1 MIRYIVRR
9 LLWGALLLIIVAALT
24 FLLFR
29 VLPTGNPALL
39 RAGRDPQPG
48 LVKEIERLLGLN
60 KSLPVQFWDYMKEI
74 FLHFQ
79 FGYSYYSQ
87 EAVRGLIGERIS
99 ATLSLTVGAAVLW
112 VIGGLSVGVIS
123 ALRRHTLVDR
133 FAMGGALVAI
143 SMPEFWFGFVLL
155 LLFANDI
162 GKVKI
167 FPGAGSYV
175 GLTYDPWKWFTS
187 LILPWIV
194 LASGSAAVFARLMR
208 SSLSETMGEDY
219 IRTARAKG
227 LRERQVVGHGV
238 RSAINPIVTL
248 FGLEVGV
255 LLGGALLVE
264 IGVQH
269 PRRRRAQLQS
279 HPAVGLPGD
288 AGHGAARRAVHHR
301 REHRR
306 GRRLRLPRSPGQV
319 LVMEDGE
326 PLLRVEDLRVEFPG
340 EDGVVHAVDG
350 ITYQVHRGR
359 TLGIVGE
366 SGSGKTVSSLTT
378 LGLTRKQGALVSGR
392 ILFDGR
398 DLVTLPEDRL
408 RAIRGNDIA
417 MIFQDP
423 LSSLHPLYT
432 RGQAAGRG
440 GARPP

>member
-1 MIRYIVRR
+1 MIRYIIRR
-9 LLWGALLLIIVAALT
+9 LLWGVLLLVIVAALT

-29 VLPTGNPALL
+29 VLPTANPALL

-87 EAVRGLIGERIS
+87 ESVRGLIGERIS

-112 VIGGLSVGVIS
+112 ILGGLSVGVIS

-143 SMPEFWFGFVLL
+143 SAPEFWLGFVFL
-155 LLFANDI
+155 LLFASDI
-162 GKVKI
+162 GKLKI

-187 LILPWIV
+187 LIMPWIV
-194 LASGSAAVFARLMR
+194 LASGASAIFARLMR

-227 LRERQVVGHGV
+227 LPERRVVRHGV
-238 RSAINPIVTL
+238 RAAINPIITL

-264 IGVQH
+264 SVFNI
-269 PRRRRAQLQS
+269 
-279 HPAVGLPGD
+279 PG
-288 AGHGAARRAVHHR
+288 
-301 REHRR
+301 
-306 GRRLRLPRSPGQV
+306 
-319 LVMEDGE
+319 
-326 PLLRVEDLRVEFPG
+326 
-340 EDGVVHAVDG
+340 
-350 ITYQVHRGR
+350 
-359 TLGIVGE
+359 VGE
-366 SGSGKTVSSLTT
+366 LNYKAIQQSDFPVTQGTVLLASMSI
-378 LGLTRKQGALVSGR
+378 
-392 ILFDGR
+392 ILANIVVDVAYAY
-398 DLVTLPEDRL
+398 L
-408 RAIRGNDIA
+408 
-417 MIFQDP
+417 DP
-423 LSSLHPLYT
+423 RVRYS
-432 RGQAAGRG
+432 
-440 GARPP
+440 